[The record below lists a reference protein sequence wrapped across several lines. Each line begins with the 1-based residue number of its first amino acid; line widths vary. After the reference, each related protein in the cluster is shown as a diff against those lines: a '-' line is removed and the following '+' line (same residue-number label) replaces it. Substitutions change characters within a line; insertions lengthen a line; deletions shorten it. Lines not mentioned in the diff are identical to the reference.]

1 MAKITNEMATKLSL
15 DTTSASKT
23 LKEFTDDV
31 KKSTNEWKVQEAQ
44 MRSAGDQL
52 GASKVKYEGLT
63 TAVEKQ
69 TTKVESLKQALAN
82 TNTSTEKGQKLQ
94 GMLTAELAKAERQ
107 LNSYNG
113 QLDRAEQSYKYQSSG
128 MAKLND
134 DIKHNTELTE
144 ANVKQLKAEGKEHE
158 ANKVKLEGL
167 AKNRENLNGILKIQQ
182 AELDKLASSGD
193 KNSEAYKKQELR
205 VAQMKAK
212 IAEANS
218 EIRTMNSHG
227 IKINTS
233 SLDKVNERLAKMNER
248 VNKSGHLFGKVFGA
262 NIVSAAFINGL
273 ASSKAHLVDA
283 LKAGTDFNKEQ
294 QVMGATWNTLTGS
307 AEKGQ
312 DMVNSIN
319 SMSKAFG
326 QSNDVV
332 NELQQQF
339 YHVFNQKEPT
349 EKLTGSMLTLA
360 DTLGMNNEEVERL
373 GLNFTH
379 MMSSSR
385 LQLGDFNMISDQL
398 PMYGEKLLEYEKEV
412 QHNSNLTMEQLRK
425 QMSDGKISAQD
436 ATNVINEL
444 GDKYKDA
451 SENMM
456 STFTGM
462 QRRIKAQS
470 HVLAGSITRPLLET
484 KNPLFKAVSDWVA
497 DDRTVKLFDNFG
509 QQLSKTFNTITSA
522 FGKSFK
528 SKDFD
533 EFANNTMVKLTN
545 GVQRFGDYVAK
556 HSDDIIKLAQGIKAV
571 GGSALSTG
579 GMMLKILVPML
590 MKAGELATKH
600 KTTFK
605 ILAGS
610 IFGIVAAIKG
620 MMVVSKIAVAWSNLS
635 TIMKDSLIVTKVAD
649 GFKKLR
655 ESTMLAT
662 ASQYAFDS
670 ALWASGIPEI
680 IIAVTALVA
689 GFALLYKN
697 NKKFKTFVDNT
708 IGSIVKVAKKT
719 IDFFKKDWKQ
729 IGLFILNPVVGTFS
743 LLYKHNNKFKNNV
756 NKLSQSVK
764 KSFETIGNEV
774 SKTFEPLVKNSK
786 KGFDEAKKQFTA
798 FAGFS
803 KKMFG
808 KLLESSNKQ
817 ISKIGKFV
825 SKAFSPL
832 ANKSKKKFDDTLK
845 HVNSFVNSSKKVLG
859 SLPKKIGKF
868 FNPLVKNSKRVF
880 DDTLK
885 KTSSFVN
892 NFKKMFGGVGKTI
905 GKSLSNVGK
914 SIGKEFGSSMK
925 DVKGIFKDTV
935 KESRGSFGDINKD
948 VTNTT
953 KGIKNKFKEVK
964 KTLSDIGKWINKN
977 LGKVFKDIKKEF
989 NNQMKPIKKYLSEL
1003 GKEFK
1008 KAFSGINKF
1017 LKQHKKEI
1025 QTVGKVISTVFKAIL
1040 VVALIPLGAA
1050 FAGVFATIRIAI
1062 SVLIAAIKPMAKTI
1076 ANIFI
1081 TVIGV
1086 LSGVVKVITN
1096 SMKLVYHLFTG
1107 NFKAVGKDVGKI
1119 VSGYIKIFTSFFG
1132 GVLRQIGIF
1141 FSGIWDMTKAG
1152 FKTFVNLLKPFS
1164 SFFIDIWKGIQS
1176 FFKPVIKWFED
1187 IISDTIKSISNIWN
1201 SVWNGISSFFGN
1213 IWKGMSK
1220 FISNTINGMH
1230 DVIKGVLDKIGSTW
1244 NGMWS
1249 GLSDF
1254 FGGIWKDIKGFA
1266 QDGINGVLKIINGGI
1281 DAIDSVWKFFTG
1293 HETSIHHLKPV
1304 KFERGGVVET
1314 RMSMVNDGKGENWK
1328 ELIQLPNGQL
1338 KMSNKRDHILP
1349 LPVGT
1354 RIYNG
1359 DQTKQIMKAAG
1370 VEKYANGGIV
1380 GSVVSAAK
1388 GVGEWV
1394 GDKYEMVTKFLKDP
1408 LKNVTDLIIK
1418 GTKGM
1423 YDGLHSFG
1431 DMAHGVFDNL
1441 YNPIAEWFKKGLEA
1455 IKSSLGR
1462 NAPSGTGVQRWRDQV
1477 IDALKENGMSTE
1489 SWAVNKILKQISTE
1503 SSGNEKAVQGGYTD
1517 INMKTGD
1524 LAKGLMQ
1531 TISATFNRYA
1541 FPGHKNIF
1549 NGYDNLLAA
1558 IAYIKNRYGMN
1569 MSGIGEGHG
1578 YANGGLVSRHQI
1590 AQIAEGN
1597 KPEMIIPLDSMK
1609 SARGFELLGKTA
1621 VAMAARDGQS
1631 SQNTTD
1637 NSEVVGKLDQM
1648 ITLLS
1653 MILGVNK
1660 EQLSA
1665 GSQNNGLKAIYE
1677 QMARDNTIRNYQ
1689 SI

>member
-52 GASKVKYEGLT
+52 GASKAKYEGLT

-69 TTKVESLKQALAN
+69 TTKVDSLKQALAN

-94 GMLTAELAKAERQ
+94 GYLTAELAKAERQ

-113 QLDRAEQSYKYQSSG
+113 QLDRATQSYKYQSSG

-158 ANKVKLEGL
+158 ANKVKLAGL
-167 AKNRENLNGILKIQQ
+167 TKNRESLNSILKIQQ
-182 AELDKLASSGD
+182 AELEKLTSTGD

-205 VAQMKAK
+205 VAQMKSK

-248 VNKSGHLFGKVFGA
+248 VNKGGHLFGKVFGA
-262 NIVSAAFINGL
+262 NIVSAAFVNGL

-379 MMSSSR
+379 MMSSSK

-484 KNPLFKAVSDWVA
+484 KNPLFKSVSDWVA
-497 DDRTVKLFDNFG
+497 DDRTVKLFDNLG

-533 EFANNTMVKLTN
+533 DFANKAMVNATN
-545 GVQRFGDYVAK
+545 AVERFGNYVAK
-556 HSDDIIKLAQGIKAV
+556 HSDDIIKLAKGIKAV
-571 GGSALSTG
+571 GGAALSTG
-579 GMMLKILVPML
+579 GMMMKLLVPML

-605 ILAGS
+605 VLAGS
-610 IFGIVAAIKG
+610 IFGVVAAVKG
-620 MMVVSKIAVAWSNLS
+620 MMVVSKIAVSWSNL
-635 TIMKDSLIVTKVAD
+635 TTVMKDSLIVTKVAD

-662 ASQYAFDS
+662 VAQYAFDS

-697 NKKFKTFVDNT
+697 NKKFKSFVDST
-708 IGSIVKVAKKT
+708 VGSIVKVAKKA

-729 IGLFILNPVVGTFS
+729 IGLLILNPVAGAFS
-743 LLYKHNNKFKNNV
+743 LLYKHNQTFRKNV
-756 NKLSQSVK
+756 NKLAAPIKKTFSNIGKSVGKTFNQLSKNSRIAFSNVK
-764 KSFETIGNEV
+764 KQSSSLLSAT
-774 SKTFEPLVKNSK
+774 K
-786 KGFDEAKKQFTA
+786 KGFD
-798 FAGFS
+798 GLS
-803 KKMFG
+803 K
-808 KLLESSNKQ
+808 N
-817 ISKIGKFV
+817 
-825 SKAFSPL
+825 
-832 ANKSKKKFDDTLK
+832 
-845 HVNSFVNSSKKVLG
+845 
-859 SLPKKIGKF
+859 
-868 FNPLVKNSKRVF
+868 
-880 DDTLK
+880 
-885 KTSSFVN
+885 
-892 NFKKMFGGVGKTI
+892 I
-905 GKSLSNVGK
+905 GKSLSGVGK

-925 DVKGIFKDTV
+925 DVKGIFKDTA
-935 KESRGSFGDINKD
+935 KDSKSSFGDISKD
-948 VTNTT
+948 VSGIT
-953 KGIKNKFKEVK
+953 KGITSKFKEVK
-964 KTLSDIGKWINKN
+964 KVLSSLGKWINKN
-977 LGKVFKDIKKEF
+977 FGSAFKDAKKEF
-989 NNQMKPIKKYLSEL
+989 NNQIKPIKKDLSEF
-1003 GKEFK
+1003 GKSFK
-1008 KAFSGINKF
+1008 QAFSGINKF

-1025 QTVGKVISTVFKAIL
+1025 QTVGKVISTVFKGIMIGAL
-1040 VVALIPLGAA
+1040 VPLGAM
-1050 FAGVFATIRIAI
+1050 FAGAFATIRIAI

-1076 ANIFI
+1076 ANIFK

-1086 LSGVVKVITN
+1086 VSGVVKVITN

-1119 VSGYIKIFTSFFG
+1119 VSGYVKIFTSFFG
-1132 GVLRQIGIF
+1132 GILRQIGIF
-1141 FSGIWDMTKAG
+1141 FSGTWDMMKAG
-1152 FKTFVNLLKPFS
+1152 YKTFTNLLKPFA
-1164 SFFIDIWKGIQS
+1164 SFFTGIWKGIQA

-1187 IISDTIKSISNIWN
+1187 VISDTTKSISNVWN
-1201 SVWNGISSFFGN
+1201 SIWNGISSFFGN

-1220 FISNTINGMH
+1220 FTSNTINGMH
-1230 DVIKGVLDKIGSTW
+1230 DVIKGVLDKISSTW
-1244 NGMWS
+1244 NGMWR

-1254 FGGIWKDIKGFA
+1254 FGSIWKDIKGFA
-1266 QDGINGVLKIINGGI
+1266 QDGINGVLSIINGGI

-1293 HETSIHHLKPV
+1293 HETSVHHLKPV

-1328 ELIQLPNGQL
+1328 ELIQLPDGQL
-1338 KMSNKRDHILP
+1338 KMSNKRDHVLP

-1354 RIYNG
+1354 RVYNG
-1359 DQTKQIMKAAG
+1359 DQTKQIMQAAG

-1408 LKNVTDLIIK
+1408 LKNVTDLIVK

-1441 YNPIAEWFKKGLEA
+1441 YNPIADWFKKGLET

-1462 NAPSGTGVQRWRDQV
+1462 NAPSGSGVERWRDQV
-1477 IDALKENGMSTE
+1477 KDALKENGMSTE

-1517 INMKTGD
+1517 INTKTGD

-1609 SARGFELLGKTA
+1609 SSRGFELLGKTA

-1660 EQLSA
+1660 EQLSS
-1665 GSQNNGLKAIYE
+1665 GSQNSGLKAVYE

>member
-52 GASKVKYEGLT
+52 GASKAKYEGLT

-144 ANVKQLKAEGKEHE
+144 ANVKQLKAEGKENE

-167 AKNRENLNGILKIQQ
+167 AKNRESLNGILKIQQ

-262 NIVSAAFINGL
+262 NIVSAAFVNGL

-307 AEKGQ
+307 AEKGK

-360 DTLGMNNEEVERL
+360 DTLGMNSEEVERL

-379 MMSSSR
+379 MMSSSK

-497 DDRTVKLFDNFG
+497 DDRTVNLFDKFG

-533 EFANNTMVKLTN
+533 EFVNHAMVNATN
-545 GVQRFGDYVAK
+545 AVERFGNYVAK

-571 GGSALSTG
+571 GGAALSTG
-579 GMMLKILVPML
+579 GMMMKLLVPML

-605 ILAGS
+605 ILAGTVLAL
-610 IFGIVAAIKG
+610 GVAFKGTLAVMKGFTIINNGVKAFKALGLAIKSST
-620 MMVVSKIAVAWSNLS
+620 VAQKALNVAVKASV
-635 TIMKDSLIVTKVAD
+635 IGLIVTA
-649 GFKKLR
+649 
-655 ESTMLAT
+655 
-662 ASQYAFDS
+662 
-670 ALWASGIPEI
+670 
-680 IIAVTALVA
+680 IAGLILGLVE
-689 GFALLYKN
+689 LYKH
-697 NKKFKTFVDNT
+697 NKKFKKFVDD
-708 IGSIVKVAKKT
+708 IVKGSKKLFEGV
-719 IDFFKKDWKQ
+719 IKWFKKLPKEIGKLFKGVINFFKKDWKE
-729 IGLFILNPVVGTFS
+729 IALFIVNPIGGAIA
-743 LLYKHNNKFKNNV
+743 LLYKHFKP
-756 NKLSQSVK
+756 
-764 KSFETIGNEV
+764 FREFIDG
-774 SKTFEPLVKNSK
+774 
-786 KGFDEAKKQFTA
+786 
-798 FAGFS
+798 
-803 KKMFG
+803 
-808 KLLESSNKQ
+808 
-817 ISKIGKFV
+817 
-825 SKAFSPL
+825 
-832 ANKSKKKFDDTLK
+832 
-845 HVNSFVNSSKKVLG
+845 
-859 SLPKKIGKF
+859 IGKF
-868 FNPLVKNSKRVF
+868 FKNVF
-880 DDTLK
+880 DSMADGVK
-885 KTSSFVN
+885 SSL
-892 NFKKMFGGVGKTI
+892 KTI
-905 GKSLSNVGK
+905 HNVISNV
-914 SIGKEFGSSMK
+914 
-925 DVKGIFKDTV
+925 
-935 KESRGSFGDINKD
+935 IN
-948 VTNTT
+948 
-953 KGIKNKFKEVK
+953 
-964 KTLSDIGKWINKN
+964 
-977 LGKVFKDIKKEF
+977 
-989 NNQMKPIKKYLSEL
+989 
-1003 GKEFK
+1003 
-1008 KAFSGINKF
+1008 A
-1017 LKQHKKEI
+1017 
-1025 QTVGKVISTVFKAIL
+1025 
-1040 VVALIPLGAA
+1040 
-1050 FAGVFATIRIAI
+1050 
-1062 SVLIAAIKPMAKTI
+1062 
-1076 ANIFI
+1076 
-1081 TVIGV
+1081 
-1086 LSGVVKVITN
+1086 
-1096 SMKLVYHLFTG
+1096 
-1107 NFKAVGKDVGKI
+1107 
-1119 VSGYIKIFTSFFG
+1119 
-1132 GVLRQIGIF
+1132 
-1141 FSGIWDMTKAG
+1141 
-1152 FKTFVNLLKPFS
+1152 
-1164 SFFIDIWKGIQS
+1164 
-1176 FFKPVIKWFED
+1176 
-1187 IISDTIKSISNIWN
+1187 ISNIWN
-1201 SVWNGISSFFGN
+1201 SVWNGVSSFFGN

-1220 FISNTINGMH
+1220 FTSNTINGMH
-1230 DVIKGVLDKIGSTW
+1230 DVIKGVLDKIGNTW

-1293 HETSIHHLKPV
+1293 HETSVHHLKPV

-1338 KMSNKRDHILP
+1338 KMSNKRDHVLP

-1354 RIYNG
+1354 QIYNG
-1359 DQTKQIMKAAG
+1359 DQTKQIMQAAG

-1408 LKNVTDLIIK
+1408 LKNVTDLIVK

-1441 YNPIAEWFKKGLEA
+1441 YNPIADWFKKGLEA

-1462 NAPSGTGVQRWRDQV
+1462 NAPSGSGVERWRDQV

-1503 SSGNEKAVQGGYTD
+1503 SSGNEEAVQGGYTD
-1517 INMKTGD
+1517 INTKTGD

-1609 SARGFELLGKTA
+1609 SSRGFELLGKTA

-1631 SQNTTD
+1631 SQNTND
-1637 NSEVVGKLDQM
+1637 NSEVVGKMDQM

-1660 EQLSA
+1660 EQLSS
-1665 GSQNNGLKAIYE
+1665 GSQNSGLKAVYE

>member
-52 GASKVKYEGLT
+52 GASKAKYEGLT

-69 TTKVESLKQALAN
+69 SAKVESLKQALEN

-167 AKNRENLNGILKIQQ
+167 AKNRESLNGILKIQQ

-556 HSDDIIKLAQGIKAV
+556 HSDDIINFFKGVKSVGGAGFSTLGVTLKIAMPLLEMIGKFASDHPKAFKALAVSVIGFNVALKGTIGMLMGVSKAKEALIFGKGLFIKPKVDGSSAKRELGIISKSVVGIGKGIKWVAKLAWKGVKKAFGAIKFLAKGIGNAVKWTGKLAWKGVKLALGSIKFLAKGVGKAV
-571 GGSALSTG
+571 SWTAKLAWTG
-579 GMMLKILVPML
+579 VKQ
-590 MKAGELATKH
+590 A
-600 KTTFK
+600 FK
-605 ILAGS
+605 
-610 IFGIVAAIKG
+610 GIVALAKNPDKYIKYVAKMAWNGVKLAFRGIIATAKAIPRLLKWTAK
-620 MMVVSKIAVAWSNLS
+620 MAW
-635 TIMKDSLIVTKVAD
+635 TGVKKTFKLIVASAKGVGRAMKWTAKMAWTGVKKAFKLIVASAKGVGRAMKWTAKMAWTGVKKAFKLIIASAKGVGRAMKWTAKVAT
-649 GFKKLR
+649 GGAKKAL
-655 ESTMLAT
+655 SGLLT
-662 ASQYAFDS
+662 AAKVTGTGMKAAFS
-670 ALWASGIPEI
+670 WAKANPLFLIITGITL
-680 IIAVTALVA
+680 AVTAFVE
-689 GFALLYKN
+689 LYKH
-697 NKKFKTFVDNT
+697 NKKFKKFVD
-708 IGSIVKVAKKT
+708 GIVKGAKKLFDGV
-719 IDFFKKDWKQ
+719 IKWFKKLPKEIGKLFKGVINFFKKDWKE
-729 IGLFILNPVVGTFS
+729 IALFIVNPIGGAIA
-743 LLYKHNNKFKNNV
+743 LLYKHFKPFR
-756 NKLSQSVK
+756 Q
-764 KSFETIGNEV
+764 
-774 SKTFEPLVKNSK
+774 
-786 KGFDEAKKQFTA
+786 
-798 FAGFS
+798 
-803 KKMFG
+803 
-808 KLLESSNKQ
+808 
-817 ISKIGKFV
+817 
-825 SKAFSPL
+825 
-832 ANKSKKKFDDTLK
+832 
-845 HVNSFVNSSKKVLG
+845 FVNG
-859 SLPKKIGKF
+859 IGKF
-868 FNPLVKNSKRVF
+868 FKNIFKSMADGVKSAMNNIGKFINSAVKLWQKIFKAELNIISSVF
-880 DDTLK
+880 KFIFDGIK
-885 KTSSFVN
+885 VIIQN
-892 NFKKMFGGVGKTI
+892 VMKTI
-905 GKSLSNVGK
+905 HNIISSVLGTISNV
-914 SIGKEFGSSMK
+914 
-925 DVKGIFKDTV
+925 
-935 KESRGSFGDINKD
+935 
-948 VTNTT
+948 
-953 KGIKNKFKEVK
+953 
-964 KTLSDIGKWINKN
+964 
-977 LGKVFKDIKKEF
+977 
-989 NNQMKPIKKYLSEL
+989 
-1003 GKEFK
+1003 
-1008 KAFSGINKF
+1008 
-1017 LKQHKKEI
+1017 
-1025 QTVGKVISTVFKAIL
+1025 
-1040 VVALIPLGAA
+1040 
-1050 FAGVFATIRIAI
+1050 
-1062 SVLIAAIKPMAKTI
+1062 
-1076 ANIFI
+1076 
-1081 TVIGV
+1081 
-1086 LSGVVKVITN
+1086 
-1096 SMKLVYHLFTG
+1096 
-1107 NFKAVGKDVGKI
+1107 
-1119 VSGYIKIFTSFFG
+1119 
-1132 GVLRQIGIF
+1132 
-1141 FSGIWDMTKAG
+1141 
-1152 FKTFVNLLKPFS
+1152 
-1164 SFFIDIWKGIQS
+1164 
-1176 FFKPVIKWFED
+1176 
-1187 IISDTIKSISNIWN
+1187 WN
-1201 SVWNGISSFFGN
+1201 SVWNGVSSFFGN

-1220 FISNTINGMH
+1220 FISNMINGIH
-1230 DVIKGVLDKIGSTW
+1230 NTIKNVLDKIGSTW
-1244 NGMWS
+1244 NGMWK

-1254 FGGIWKDIKGFA
+1254 FGSIWKDIKGFA
-1266 QDGINGVLKIINGGI
+1266 QDGINGVLSIINGGI

-1314 RMSMVNDGKGENWK
+1314 RMSMINDGKGENWK
-1328 ELIQLPNGQL
+1328 ELIQLPDGQL
-1338 KMSNKRDHILP
+1338 KMSNKRDHVLP

-1354 RIYNG
+1354 RVYNG

-1370 VEKYANGGIV
+1370 VEKYANGGII
-1380 GSVVSAAK
+1380 GGVVSAAK
-1388 GVGEWV
+1388 GATDWTVKTAKGVGEWA

-1408 LKNVTDLIIK
+1408 LKNVTDLIVK

-1441 YNPIAEWFKKGLEA
+1441 YNPIADWFKKGLEA

-1462 NAPSGTGVQRWRDQV
+1462 NAPSGSGVERWRDQV
-1477 IDALKENGMSTE
+1477 KDALKENGMSTE

-1517 INMKTGD
+1517 INTKTGD

-1609 SARGFELLGKTA
+1609 SSRGFELLGKTA

-1631 SQNTTD
+1631 NQNTTD
-1637 NSEVVGKLDQM
+1637 NSEVVGKMDQM

-1660 EQLSA
+1660 EQLSS

-1677 QMARDNTIRNYQ
+1677 QMARDNTMRKYQ